1 MDEDWEGVCAD
12 SQHEN
17 VLMGMELA
25 VSAENQVS
33 ELPIYRQL
41 ERSRGQKSAGRC
53 VFRPPVLPFLA
64 SHRRSYLR
72 PVVDRSCV
80 LGHRLGAYHIAS
92 DNPLDARAG

>member
-1 MDEDWEGVCAD
+1 MDEDGEGACAG

-25 VSAENQVS
+25 AGAEDQAS
-33 ELPIYRQL
+33 ELPIYRQFV
-41 ERSRGQKSAGRC
+41 RSRGQKSAGK
-53 VFRPPVLPFLA
+53 VGLPPWSWPAPVLPFLA

-80 LGHRLGAYHIAS
+80 LGHRLGRTI
-92 DNPLDARAG
+92 